1 MTARFLRP
9 RVAHVACT
17 GQLPVV
23 LGCCRVFCLVL
34 KPNLANQIGARITL
48 VDKDGVRRA
57 LEDDEEG
64 GTLYHGYVE
73 GEERRGAKDRKMR
86 VY

>member
-1 MTARFLRP
+1 M
-9 RVAHVACT
+9 
-17 GQLPVV
+17 
-23 LGCCRVFCLVL
+23 LGYCRVYGLVL
-34 KPNLANQIGARITL
+34 KPDLANQIGARVTL

-64 GTLYHGYVE
+64 GALYHGYVE

>member
-9 RVAHVACT
+9 RGARVACT

-23 LGCCRVFCLVL
+23 LVCYRAYGLVL
-34 KPNLANQIGARITL
+34 KPDLANQIGARVTL
-48 VDKDGVRRA
+48 VDKDGARRA

-64 GTLYHGYVE
+64 GALYHGYVE

>member
-1 MTARFLRP
+1 M
-9 RVAHVACT
+9 
-17 GQLPVV
+17 
-23 LGCCRVFCLVL
+23 
-34 KPNLANQIGARITL
+34 
-48 VDKDGVRRA
+48 DKDGVRWA

-64 GTLYHGYVE
+64 GALYHGYVE